1 MIRPERQTPPMHPA
15 SETVCAVCGH
25 PVIQLGNEWACVN
38 RCRCLMMG
46 CVPDEGR
53 PPVSV
58 SSSGGTTAGSVG

>member
-1 MIRPERQTPPMHPA
+1 MRST

-25 PVIQLGNEWACVN
+25 PVTQLGNEWACVN

-53 PPVSV
+53 PPVV
-58 SSSGGTTAGSVG
+58 STNP